1 MRKLIKINLPKP
13 RIAYA
18 LSAALIISMTPVP
31 AFASGSPDTS
41 AAANNGQNSIQA
53 TAVTGGTIGTT
64 TGGSITT
71 GGVISPGNTPSPTP
85 GGNEPVN
92 TPPAGGENQWIPGNT
107 ATPSNSPQVTATPP
121 ATGDNQQGN
130 TTAPSNTPSGTT
142 TGGAVTPST
151 NPPDTTTGG
160 AVTPSQPPAP
170 STSPSPAPLAVGT
183 KFTAGKYMYKV
194 TGTNTVALK
203 GFAKGVSLSTAIA
216 QNQVK
221 YKNVV
226 YNVTKVGDYAF
237 KGQNG
242 IRQVIIRN
250 NVTDVSL
257 QSFYNCKNLTKVT
270 IRTGVKIIRKQ
281 AFMGCSKLKT
291 VNITSTSLS
300 QVKKDAFKNIK
311 KGAVINVANK
321 RARLTVKAAIPSN
334 VKVNQM

>member
-1 MRKLIKINLPKP
+1 
-13 RIAYA
+13 
-18 LSAALIISMTPVP
+18 
-31 AFASGSPDTS
+31 
-41 AAANNGQNSIQA
+41 
-53 TAVTGGTIGTT
+53 
-64 TGGSITT
+64 
-71 GGVISPGNTPSPTP
+71 
-85 GGNEPVN
+85 
-92 TPPAGGENQWIPGNT
+92 
-107 ATPSNSPQVTATPP
+107 
-121 ATGDNQQGN
+121 
-130 TTAPSNTPSGTT
+130 
-142 TGGAVTPST
+142 
-151 NPPDTTTGG
+151 
-160 AVTPSQPPAP
+160 
-170 STSPSPAPLAVGT
+170 
-183 KFTAGKYMYKV
+183 MYKV
-194 TGTNTVALK
+194 TGTNTVTLK